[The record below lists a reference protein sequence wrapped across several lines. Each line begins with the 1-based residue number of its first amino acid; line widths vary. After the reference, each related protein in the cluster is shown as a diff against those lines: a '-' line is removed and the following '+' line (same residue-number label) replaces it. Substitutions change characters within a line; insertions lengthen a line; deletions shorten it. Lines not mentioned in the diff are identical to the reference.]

1 MTAPGWFTKALEVPY
16 SEKTIEVQGVAI
28 HTLRWSNPGAPG
40 LILIHGGA
48 AHANWWTFLAPF
60 FQNDYDVIAID
71 LSGHGDSGRRES
83 YPRETWAAEVI
94 AVAEDAKFPGPPI
107 LVGHSMGG
115 LVAIVTAALYGE
127 KLAGAIIVDSPVKKP
142 NPESAAARQK
152 SAFGPSRVYADFE
165 AGVSRFRLVPGQP
178 CEMDF
183 IIDHVARHSLVK
195 TADGTWTWKFDPAVF
210 SLSMHDR
217 MADFLSHVRT
227 RVAMLR
233 GAFSTVVPPET
244 AQEMYDLLARS
255 APLVEI
261 PEAHHHLILDQPL
274 AFVAAT
280 RALLADWQHSKPSK
294 PGPMG
299 V

>member
-1 MTAPGWFTKALEVPY
+1 MTGPGWFEKALATPY
-16 SEKTIEVQGVAI
+16 TERTIEVQGVPI
-28 HTLRWSNPGAPG
+28 HTLRWASPGRPG

-48 AHANWWTFLAPF
+48 AHAHWWTFLAPY

-83 YPRETWAAEVI
+83 YPRETWAAEVV

-115 LVAIVTAALYGE
+115 LVAIVAAALYGE

-142 NPESAAARQK
+142 NPESAAARQGNT
-152 SAFGPSRVYADFE
+152 FGGARVYPDFE
-165 AGVSRFRLVPGQP
+165 SGVKRFRLVPGQP
-178 CEMDF
+178 CENDF
-183 IIDHVARHSLVK
+183 VIDHVARHSLREEK
-195 TADGTWTWKFDPAVF
+195 GGFTWKFDPAVF
-210 SLSMHDR
+210 SISMHDR
-217 MADFLSHVRT
+217 MFDFLSHVRT

-233 GAFSTVVPPET
+233 GAYSTVVPPET
-244 AQEMYDLLARS
+244 AEEMYELVARS
-255 APLVEI
+255 APVVEI

-280 RALLADWQHSKPSK
+280 RALLADWQHSMPSK